1 MRWTSYVVLGLAV
14 SMLSVM
20 FVTEAALAS
29 DAKAKEYFRDTETT
43 SHKMWLTDTSVEISY
58 ASQRCFGHFTGH
70 ITDHGSYLTAIA
82 SEYADLAPNCVFTI
96 TPDGENAYRI
106 EQGFGCSAFH
116 GAACSLSGR
125 VARAQLLM

>member
-1 MRWTSYVVLGLAV
+1 
-14 SMLSVM
+14 MLSLIVFLLSIT
-20 FVTEAALAS
+20 FVTNAALAS

-82 SEYADLAPNCVFTI
+82 SEDADLAPNCVFTI
-96 TPDGENAYRI
+96 TPDGESAYRI
-106 EQGFGCSAFH
+106 EQGYGCSAFH
-116 GAACSLSGR
+116 GAACSLTGR
-125 VARAQLLM
+125 VARAQSLM